1 MVRSA
6 SDDAQPHDAPTA
18 GAYGRGP
25 RRVGNV
31 NTTDMRSAIEL
42 GTRAMARCFNADDD
56 DRPFLYSRLW
66 PDGWFGFSPWHGAV
80 QIGGRHL
87 EAMLRAAAVTG
98 TPPDD
103 AAIEKHTRASFF
115 SFGGPIPLPCNRR
128 ELGGQLVEI
137 DEHGIREGFL
147 ALNALVRDRNNDQA
161 AELAESFIATIQEF
175 WSPERGWDVAS
186 LKRRSGLPFYARP
199 TFVEGLGRAIGPLV
213 KYVRTTGSDAAL
225 ELAQTLKDH
234 TLDKFFLADGSYE
247 TERFGAHGHSTT
259 CVMSSLAQL
268 ADLTDDAALLE
279 RVRTFYDRGLWTI
292 RDEIGWVMERS
303 DAGRNPDQ
311 GELNNTGD
319 VVETALILARR
330 GYPSYYDDAEQILR
344 AHLLP
349 SQFRDTSFVGPA
361 PEPDDSDARR
371 DVADRALGMFGFCAP
386 YAHRPIG
393 IPEVAPSWDIVG
405 GTTGSLCE
413 AFVDAVLRDGDVTR
427 VNLWFDRETPDAR
440 VESSYADGMLRVTPL
455 RRGAIAVRI
464 PDWLSRRDI
473 RVEPAGLE
481 QRVAGGYLEFPSP
494 TPNQAI
500 TLHAALPVRELV
512 LKHRTR
518 DIRVRMRG
526 AAVEAMDSFGTD
538 FTYFDP
544 LD

>member
-103 AAIEKHTRASFF
+103 DAIEKHTRASFF

-161 AELAESFIATIQEF
+161 AELAESFIAAIQEF

-213 KYVRTTGSDAAL
+213 KYFRTTGSDAAL

-386 YAHRPIG
+386 VCAPADRDTRSRSQLGHRRRHDGFALRGVRGRGASRRRRHASESVVRPGNAGCARGVQLCRRDAAGHAAAGWRNRGAHPGMAQHGRHPCRARGAQAALCGRVSG
-393 IPEVAPSWDIVG
+393 IPE
-405 GTTGSLCE
+405 
-413 AFVDAVLRDGDVTR
+413 
-427 VNLWFDRETPDAR
+427 PDAEPGHHASRKAAHSR
-440 VESSYADGMLRVTPL
+440 VGAETSHPGHSRAAAG
-455 RRGAIAVRI
+455 RG
-464 PDWLSRRDI
+464 
-473 RVEPAGLE
+473 G
-481 QRVAGGYLEFPSP
+481 
-494 TPNQAI
+494 
-500 TLHAALPVRELV
+500 
-512 LKHRTR
+512 
-518 DIRVRMRG
+518 
-526 AAVEAMDSFGTD
+526 
-538 FTYFDP
+538 
-544 LD
+544 